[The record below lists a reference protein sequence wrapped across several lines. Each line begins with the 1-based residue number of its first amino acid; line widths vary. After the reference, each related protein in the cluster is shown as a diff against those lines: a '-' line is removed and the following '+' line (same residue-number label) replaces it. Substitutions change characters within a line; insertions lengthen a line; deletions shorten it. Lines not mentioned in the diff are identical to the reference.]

1 MSEQKKETA
10 LVNGE
15 QIQQWKNQYGEVYK
29 IESEPDGVDDKP
41 LVFYFKKPNRQ
52 HFSRFIKDSMK
63 DAFKAMNTMVMDLV
77 LYPSSD
83 KVTELFQEKPGL
95 VVAVGSELTKI
106 VGVSQDFLTTK
117 V

>member
-1 MSEQKKETA
+1 MNEQKKDQIFVTE
-10 LVNGE
+10 E
-15 QIQQWKNQYGEVYK
+15 QIQQWKSQYGEVYK
-29 IESEPDGVDDKP
+29 VESELENADEKP
-41 LVFYFKKPNRQ
+41 LIFYFKKPKRQ

-63 DAFKAMNTMVMDLV
+63 DAFKGMNTMVMDLV
-77 LYPSSD
+77 LYPAPD
-83 KVTELFQEKPGL
+83 KVTEIFQEKPGL